1 MTKKEIQISKEK
13 QELQLNFWQ
22 KTTHYGIVI
31 GILIIP
37 TTIMFVSVKDILNG
51 SNKHFSENQ
60 LWFIIIPI
68 LISILF
74 YFLQKNRLKFKVI
87 DTSLNVFEIK
97 KIITEIEEQRK
108 WIKNKNTE
116 NYYTATTYPGFFS
129 GSWGELITIIFAE
142 NRIYFNSICNPN
154 AKSSVVSMGRNKKH
168 YLTLLNRIN
177 QASH

>member
-1 MTKKEIQISKEK
+1 MTTREIQISKEK
-13 QELQLNFWQ
+13 QELQLSFWQ

-37 TTIMFVSVKDILNG
+37 ITIIILSVKNRLNE
-51 SNKHFSENQ
+51 SENDFPENQ

-74 YFLQKNRLKFKVI
+74 YLLQKRRLKFKVI
-87 DTSLNVFEIK
+87 DTNLNVIEIK

-116 NYYTATTYPGFFS
+116 NYYTATTYPSFFS

-154 AKSSVVSMGRNKKH
+154 EKSSVVSMGRNKKH